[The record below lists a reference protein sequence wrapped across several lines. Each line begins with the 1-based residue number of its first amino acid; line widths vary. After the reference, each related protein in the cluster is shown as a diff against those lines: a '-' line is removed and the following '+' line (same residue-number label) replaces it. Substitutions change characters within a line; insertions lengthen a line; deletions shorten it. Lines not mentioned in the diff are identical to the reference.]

1 MISIGMSQK
10 SKQIMVIV
18 MGVLIIAGLFARDM
32 FGIGINKYLFLA
44 IAIIPILFADAEG
57 FATFVC
63 FLIPLYVGL
72 PGNYISVF
80 LLVRLLHEVYTRKIL
95 IEKTGFI
102 LTALVVTYILL
113 QDFFTGYTG
122 IYNLMAALDF
132 IVLALLMKEIRE
144 YDIGTNAIVAYS
156 IGNFILGIVMLSATL
171 SYYSLE
177 DLMNPATRLG
187 YTGML
192 IGNSGAS
199 MATSID
205 PNFYAMNT
213 MASISTMCLI
223 FHNIKSKNAKIIS
236 LISVFGS
243 TICCLIG
250 LSRTFIILLALWGIL
265 WLLNQGD
272 IKKTFA
278 VLLIA
283 VVLVFSFFH
292 FMPTIADSLISR
304 FEGSDVAGG
313 NGRLS
318 LIILYFVPWFKTIK
332 SILFG
337 IGLFNCHTHC
347 APLMYL
353 FGLGILGAMPLLLWV
368 IYQWTKCKI
377 YCLKMSLKMRIPFL
391 LTLVGFST
399 IPAAGAINYT
409 FPLLVSMLV
418 LIAPS
423 YMEENYE

>member
-10 SKQIMVIV
+10 SKQIMVMV
-18 MGVLIIAGLFARDM
+18 MGVLIITGLFARDM
-32 FGIGINKYLFLA
+32 FGIGLNKYLFLV
-44 IAIIPILFADAEG
+44 IAIIPILFADTEEFVA
-57 FATFVC
+57 FVC
-63 FLIPLYVGL
+63 FLVPLYVGL
-72 PGNYISVF
+72 PGNYISMF
-80 LLVRLLHEVYTRKIL
+80 LLVRLLYEACARKMRIR
-95 IEKTGFI
+95 KTGFI
-102 LTALVVTYILL
+102 LTVLVTTYIFL
-113 QDFFTGYTG
+113 QDFFTGYTE

-144 YDIGTNAIVAYS
+144 YDVGTEAIVAYS

-192 IGNSGAS
+192 TGASGAS

-213 MASISTMCLI
+213 LASISTMCLI
-223 FHNIKSKNAKIIS
+223 FGNIKNKKTKIIS

-250 LSRTFIILLALWGIL
+250 LSRTFIILLAVWGIL

-272 IKKTFA
+272 IKKIFMVLFA
-278 VLLIA
+278 TVI
-283 VVLVFSFFH
+283 LVFSFFH
-292 FMPTIADSLISR
+292 FMPTVVEGFLSR
-304 FEGSDVAGG
+304 FEGSDIVGG
-313 NGRLS
+313 NGRIN
-318 LIILYFVPWFKTIK
+318 LIILYFIPWFKTVK

-353 FGLGILGAMPLLLWV
+353 FGLGILGALPLLLWV
-368 IYQWTKCKI
+368 IYQWTQCKI
-377 YCLKMSLKMRIPFL
+377 YCLKVSLKMRIPFL
-391 LTLVGFST
+391 ITLIGFST

-409 FPLLVSMLV
+409 FPLLISMLV
-418 LIAPS
+418 LITPT
-423 YMEENYE
+423 YRRNYE

>member
-1 MISIGMSQK
+1 MVSIGMSKK
-10 SKQIMVIV
+10 SKQIMVIA

-32 FGIGINKYLFLA
+32 FGIGLNKYLLLV
-44 IAIIPILFADAEG
+44 IAIIPILFADAEE
-57 FATFVC
+57 FAVFVC
-63 FLIPLYVGL
+63 FLVPLYVGL
-72 PGNYISVF
+72 PGNYISMF
-80 LLVRLLHEVYTRKIL
+80 LLVRLLYEACTRKMRIG
-95 IEKTGFI
+95 KNGFI
-102 LTALVVTYILL
+102 LTLLVTTYIFL
-113 QDFFTGYTG
+113 QDFFTGYTE
-122 IYNLMAALDF
+122 IFNLMASLDF

-144 YDIGTNAIVAYS
+144 YKVSTEAIVAYS

-171 SYYSLE
+171 SYFSLE

-192 IGNSGAS
+192 TENSGAS

-213 MASISTMCLI
+213 LASISTMCLI
-223 FHNIKSKNAKIIS
+223 FCNIKSKKTKIIS

-250 LSRTFIILLALWGIL
+250 LSRTFIILLAVWGIL

-272 IKKTFA
+272 IKKILM
-278 VLLIA
+278 VLLAI
-283 VVLVFSFFH
+283 VILIFSFFH
-292 FMPTIADSLISR
+292 FMPTVADSLLSR
-304 FEGSDVAGG
+304 FEGSDIVGG
-313 NGRLS
+313 NGRIN
-318 LIILYFVPWFKTIK
+318 LIILYFIPWFKTVK

-353 FGLGILGAMPLLLWV
+353 FGLGILGAFPLLLWF
-368 IYQWTKCKI
+368 IYQWTQCKR
-377 YCLKMSLKMRIPFL
+377 YCLKVSFKMRIPFL
-391 LTLVGFST
+391 ITLIGFST

-409 FPLLVSMLV
+409 FPLLISMLV
-418 LIAPS
+418 LITPT
-423 YMEENYE
+423 YRRNYE